1 MSAREVCRCG
11 HNALDGLIERSV
23 TTRELPDGTTIRYT
37 SAGRLW
43 ERPDGDLLSV
53 NYGPWEPVET
63 PIDFGD
69 NSDWACPQ
77 QPDLFGSEA

>member
-1 MSAREVCRCG
+1 M
-11 HNALDGLIERSV
+11 
-23 TTRELPDGTTIRYT
+23 TTKRKLPDGTITDT

-63 PIDFGD
+63 LTDLGG
-69 NSDWACPQ
+69 NSDAAHPQ
-77 QPDLFGSEA
+77 QPDLFGGEL

>member
-1 MSAREVCRCG
+1 M
-11 HNALDGLIERSV
+11 
-23 TTRELPDGTTIRYT
+23 TTKRELPDGTTITYT

-63 PIDFGD
+63 LVEAARATFPDQTCP
-69 NSDWACPQ
+69 ACRLEHPGTDCQ
-77 QPDLFGSEA
+77 QPDLFGGEM